1 MINKK
6 NIFYFFFVI
15 IIFVIDR
22 ASKIIVINL
31 VNDNSKSEIII
42 LDFLSISLVWNEG
55 IAFGFLSLEEKIFYN
70 ILTIIII
77 LVIFLVFLM
86 MLKSNGWEKIGFIMV
101 FSGALGN
108 AFDRIVFSAVPDFID
123 FHINNF
129 HWFTFNFA
137 DVFITLGVFLL
148 IINEVKLIKKK

>member
-6 NIFYFFFVI
+6 NFFYFFFVF
-15 IIFVIDR
+15 IIFLIDR

-31 VNDNSKSEIII
+31 LNNNSNSEIII
-42 LDFLSISLVWNEG
+42 LDFLSISLVWNDG
-55 IAFGFLSLEEKIFYN
+55 IAFGLFSFEEKNFYN
-70 ILTIIII
+70 ILTVIII

-86 MLKSNGWEKIGFIMV
+86 ILKSNGWEKIGFIMV

-108 AFDRIVFSAVPDFID
+108 VFDRIVFSAVPDFID
-123 FHINNF
+123 LHINNF

-148 IINEVKLIKKK
+148 IINEIELIKKK